1 MVGACAWLCWASSAM
16 AEAVLGVV
24 AAPAAIKA
32 IPLATAS
39 MYLQLDHT
47 LSPPRTA
54 PASSPAPTSSNT
66 GEPVAAPDATPPDP
80 TQFRASGTEAR
91 SHVLP
96 SVVVSSP
103 AALDT
108 GAATPSQTIPVPDNN
123 VHQAADIPLSD
134 TSPTTPSDWLPILTG
149 VEETLQEAIRKT
161 LQTNPDVLIDAARRK
176 STGEAAKNAR
186 SGLYPRVDV
195 TMDVAAE
202 RLNNSTVISSYG
214 STITQQRNSGS
225 LTLTQMLFDGL
236 GTQREIERNEARV
249 ESAAHKLASTSEQT
263 ALRAVEN
270 YLEVLRLQEIVQ
282 LTEENLAAHQRTYDQ
297 IKLRASSGV
306 GRRADQT
313 QIEARVALASASQK
327 AAAANL
333 RVAQINYK
341 LVVGNLPQ
349 KLVRPSIPD
358 LALLPPDVEEAIK
371 RSTKNNRVLQSASAD
386 VDAAYAQYLAAK
398 APLLPRVDLEV
409 SATRNNSGNITNA
422 TGTNFS
428 NTRDKSESAMVK
440 MRFNLFD
447 GGSTRAAIGESSHL
461 LEEAREVMRRA
472 ERQLEQSV
480 RLSWTAY
487 ISAKD
492 RLPSLRQHAEASVKT
507 HDAYVKQF
515 TLGQRT
521 LLDLLDTENEL
532 FTSSTNY
539 INGQYVEL
547 YSRYRVLTDAGLIL
561 QALGVPP
568 REEAMLPA
576 P

>member
-1 MVGACAWLCWASSAM
+1 M
-16 AEAVLGVV
+16 AEAVLSVV
-24 AAPAAIKA
+24 AAPAVIKA
-32 IPLATAS
+32 IPLATGG
-39 MYLQLDHT
+39 MNLQLDHT
-47 LSPPRTA
+47 LPPPRTA
-54 PASSPAPTSSNT
+54 LASSLAPTSSNT
-66 GEPVAAPDATPPDP
+66 GEPVAAPDATPPEP

-108 GAATPSQTIPVPDNN
+108 GAA
-123 VHQAADIPLSD
+123 
-134 TSPTTPSDWLPILTG
+134 TPSDWLPILTG

-195 TMDVAAE
+195 TLDVAAE
-202 RLNNSTVISSYG
+202 RQNNSTVISSYG

-249 ESAAHKLASTSEQT
+249 ESAAHKLASTSEQI
-263 ALRAVEN
+263 ALKTVEN

-327 AAAANL
+327 AAVANL
-333 RVAQINYK
+333 RVAQINYN

-371 RSTKNNRVLQSASAD
+371 HSTKNNRVLQSASAD

-507 HDAYVKQF
+507 HDAYAKQF